1 MRSWLGRLLRP
12 SLRRGTPSILT
23 GGRSL
28 DVGPVPINWPD
39 VSSETTQAVTEKI
52 QVTSINVPIVMSA
65 VKTGTSITVTAY
77 VNGNT
82 STTGATITNIGTTAT
97 QFNVPPNA
105 FVWFVGDEFTSPGS
119 TTVTVRNVTDD
130 NVGIDTFTL
139 NTGTV
144 PPPEA

>member
-12 SLRRGTPSILT
+12 ALRRGTPSILT

-39 VSSETTQAVTEKI
+39 VSSETPQAVTQKI

-65 VKTGTSITVTAY
+65 TRSGTSMLVNVY

-82 STTGATITNIGTTAT
+82 SNDGAVVTTIQSTVTRFT
-97 QFNVPPNA
+97 VPPNCY
-105 FVWFVGDEFTSPGS
+105 VWFVGEEVIAPAS
-119 TTVTVRNVTDD
+119 TNVRVRNVTDGNSVVD
-130 NVGIDTFTL
+130 QFNLYTSV
-139 NTGTV
+139 V
-144 PPPEA
+144 PPP